1 MEVSVSVLRLTT
13 SKFLGL
19 TAPGEL
25 IIPPTPLRSKNFVP
39 MPSRSIPD
47 LTPRLF
53 MIMSHQSVIMTNVRL
68 NAVGKGSR
76 NATENGKKDV
86 LDEHGMKEAEL
97 LTLEWVTCR
106 LLLTAR

>member
-1 MEVSVSVLRLTT
+1 MEVLVSELRLTT

-25 IIPPTPLRSKNFVP
+25 IIPPTQMRSKNFVP
-39 MPSRSIPD
+39 MLSRSIPD
-47 LTPRLF
+47 LIPRLL

-68 NAVGKGSR
+68 NAVEKGSR
-76 NATENGKKDV
+76 NATENGRKDD

-97 LTLEWVTCR
+97 LIPEWVTCR
-106 LLLTAR
+106 LLLTER

>member
-1 MEVSVSVLRLTT
+1 MEVLVSELRSTI

-19 TAPGEL
+19 TAPGER
-25 IIPPTPLRSKNFVP
+25 IIPPTQVRSKNFVP

-47 LTPRLF
+47 LIPKLL

-68 NAVGKGSR
+68 SVEERGSQ

-86 LDEHGMKEAEL
+86 LDEHGMKVAEL

-106 LLLTAR
+106 LLLTER

>member
-1 MEVSVSVLRLTT
+1 MEVLVSELRLTT

-19 TAPGEL
+19 TALGER
-25 IIPPTPLRSKNFVP
+25 IIPPTLLRSKNFVP

-47 LTPRLF
+47 LIPRLL
-53 MIMSHQSVIMTNVRL
+53 MIMSHQSEIMMNVRL
-68 NAVGKGSR
+68 NAGEKDSQ

-106 LLLTAR
+106 LLLTER